1 MLSLN
6 DDIDCFWSR
15 EGRGSARQFEGEF
28 PMRFPE
34 PVRMAEDNATPVWA
48 RKKRRSSSSGGG
60 LIGLIVTLL
69 ALFGVLTAVLG
80 IKEKSLAQGGALMD
94 GWISAG
100 VAQGK
105 KLIGQAPEA
114 AETAADKAGQ
124 AAERTGDAL
133 EAGAA
138 TTAEKL
144 QTQ

>member
-6 DDIDCFWSR
+6 DDIDCLRSR
-15 EGRGSARQFEGEF
+15 EGRGSIRQFEGEF
-28 PMRFPE
+28 SMRFPE

-48 RKKRRSSSSGGG
+48 RKKRRSSSGGGG

-69 ALFGVLTAVLG
+69 AMFGVLTAVLG

-105 KLIGQAPEA
+105 TLIGQATEA
-114 AETAADKAGQ
+114 ADTAADKAGQ